1 MRVITGT
8 AKGRRLE
15 TLAGDATRPT
25 VERVKEGVFS
35 AIAFEV
41 EGRRV
46 LDLFAG
52 SGTTVIA
59 AEQNERVAYV
69 MEFDPKYADVIID
82 RWETFTGKKAYLLE
96 D

>member
-1 MRVITGT
+1 M
-8 AKGRRLE
+8 LQF
-15 TLAGDATRPT
+15 DRPT
-25 VERVKEGVFS
+25 KSKEHPTMKPVKMFAYEMECNTKPGE
-35 AIAFEV
+35 I
-41 EGRRV
+41 V

-82 RWETFTGKKAYLLE
+82 RWETFTGQKAQLLE

>member
-1 MRVITGT
+1 M
-8 AKGRRLE
+8 K
-15 TLAGDATRPT
+15 P
-25 VERVKEGVFS
+25 VKMFAYEMECNTKPGE
-35 AIAFEV
+35 I
-41 EGRRV
+41 V

-52 SGTTVIA
+52 RGTTVIA

-82 RWETFTGKKAYLLE
+82 RWETFTGQKAQLLE